1 VELKQ
6 RNPRCGC
13 PRIAQ
18 QLAKTFGIEIDKD
31 VVRRILAA
39 HYRPDHGVGGPSWL
53 TLSGHAKGSLWSMD
67 LSQVESVVRVC
78 TAKEL
83 TGLLTDRF
91 RCRDYLRCSQ
101 QNTSQRS

>member
-39 HYRPDHGVGGPSWL
+39 HYRPDHGVGGPTWL
-53 TLSGHAKGSLWSMD
+53 TLLGQPSEHGLVSAGICRKGLHCKRIHRTPYRQISLPGLSSLQSAKHLTEK
-67 LSQVESVVRVC
+67 LS
-78 TAKEL
+78 
-83 TGLLTDRF
+83 
-91 RCRDYLRCSQ
+91 
-101 QNTSQRS
+101 